1 MVNGDG
7 REFVWKVG
15 GSNRYPTR
23 YVSSLN
29 LARRWLAAVGG
40 GHTPVM
46 LGDVWRPCINK
57 VRHSAGLAVRR

>member
-1 MVNGDG
+1 MRHDDG

-15 GSNRYPTR
+15 GSNRYLTR

-29 LARRWLAAVGG
+29 LARRWLAAVVLLLS
-40 GHTPVM
+40 PVM

-57 VRHSAGLAVRR
+57 VRYSAGLAVRR

>member
-1 MVNGDG
+1 MMNGDG
-7 REFVWKVG
+7 REFVWMVG
-15 GSNRYPTR
+15 GSNRYLTR

-40 GHTPVM
+40 GPTPVM

-57 VRHSAGLAVRR
+57 VRYSAGLAVRR